1 MVEQVCIVVEKAF
14 FDPSLLELL
23 YFPED
28 QKWVLYYDIAHTLIV
43 TTNHCSQWAMDYN
56 LLLVLIKEVVCP
68 KL

>member
-28 QKWVLYYDIAHTLIV
+28 QKWVLYYDIVSTSR
-43 TTNHCSQWAMDYN
+43 CSQGAIDYD
-56 LLLVLIKEVVCP
+56 L
-68 KL
+68 